1 VRSQDHAL
9 TRITTTMNSI
19 RPTSRLV
26 RPSSFAPLA
35 GAALSD
41 LFENIF
47 GSNAARGASNAPAFV
62 PHLEWTDRGAD
73 YLLRA
78 ELPGLDVENVSLSF
92 DDDVLVLSGEKK
104 SEERTENDRVVASE
118 RTFGCFERS
127 VRVPGPVDASAIKA
141 AMKNGVLEVVLPK
154 ACAKDG
160 ARRIEISR

>member
-1 VRSQDHAL
+1 
-9 TRITTTMNSI
+9 MNSF
-19 RPTSRLV
+19 RPASRLV
-26 RPSSFAPLA
+26 RPLSFAPLA
-35 GAALSD
+35 GSALSD

-47 GSNAARGASNAPAFV
+47 GSNASRASASPASFV
-62 PHLEWTDRGAD
+62 PHLEWSDRGGD

-78 ELPGLDVENVSLSF
+78 ELPGLDVDNVTLSF
-92 DDDVLVLSGEKK
+92 EDDVLVLSGEKK
-104 SEERTENDRVVASE
+104 IEERSENDRVVATE

-154 ACAKDG
+154 SNAKDG